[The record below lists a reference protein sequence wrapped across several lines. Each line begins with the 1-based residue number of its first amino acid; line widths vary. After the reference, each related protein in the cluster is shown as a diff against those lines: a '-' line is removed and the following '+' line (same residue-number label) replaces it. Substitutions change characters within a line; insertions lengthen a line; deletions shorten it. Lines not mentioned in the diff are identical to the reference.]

1 LRVMSA
7 SRLNGDNSDS
17 SIVAED
23 DTEKATGA
31 GVAAEATHQREGS
44 GSLLRISVAGA
55 IAGVTAASV
64 TYAAGSA
71 ATSVAA
77 SSAGTG
83 VELAGRIATAGATF
97 AAGPVAGFAVNA
109 GFAAAA
115 HSTRAS
121 ITTTGT
127 IAAGATAAL
136 VGAGTAVAVTAG
148 GHVAAAS
155 AKVAYT
161 AATAVAR
168 RVGDAYVAIRDR
180 QDGLGD
186 AAAWGGLRG
195 EELLQHMVLVEV
207 SDEDKTLKPSL
218 GGPAASGGAP
228 VAERDTDS
236 STTVD
241 TKPIAEELE
250 TVPHALQETDSPE
263 MPRRLQG
270 RRAVDG
276 GEAAADRSAGS
287 DSSATKTC
295 SRRCGSGTGEVDDL
309 GSAASAA
316 RSRTRNPDREGGT
329 TDGTLE
335 SGRAF
340 VAGEDRSG
348 ASDMFHSVLAPAGL
362 QDRLDAAWSQRGK
375 AGRSATEAASGMS
388 DRSIGSDSDSEA
400 AASMFFSVGPSASS
414 VFPGS
419 RAQAGAGGGAWHG
432 SASREGVDAGGMDAE
447 AVCESGSAPTARGS
461 DARADT
467 LPRGADSESAD
478 APRPDTG
485 SSASAEGAASSSP
498 AATGAESARS
508 SGSGASTASQRR
520 GSTSSANEPWVL
532 VPRPP
537 LQTGR
542 VASAGPGT
550 LAAPA
555 SGVPVASHTRHT
567 SASSSSAAPT
577 VSAHDVPHTPK

>member
-1 LRVMSA
+1 MSA
-7 SRLNGDNSDS
+7 SRANGDKSDS
-17 SIVAED
+17 FTVADED
-23 DTEKATGA
+23 TKKTTGD
-31 GVAAEATHQREGS
+31 GLAAEATHQREGS

-155 AKVAYT
+155 ATVAYT

-195 EELLQHMVLVEV
+195 EELLQHMVLVDV
-207 SDEDKTLKPSL
+207 PDEDGISETSSGK
-218 GGPAASGGAP
+218 PAASGGVSISDGDTLSGRKVGAESDAGDLEAVP
-228 VAERDTDS
+228 RAFGDSGNSELSRLLRGRDTVSSGEATAKSGTCSDFGATTTYDRHSGSSAGAIDNLGSAVSAERSRSRAPDRGGGATD
-236 STTVD
+236 D
-241 TKPIAEELE
+241 ALE
-250 TVPHALQETDSPE
+250 
-263 MPRRLQG
+263 
-270 RRAVDG
+270 G
-276 GEAAADRSAGS
+276 GVASAAADV
-287 DSSATKTC
+287 
-295 SRRCGSGTGEVDDL
+295 E
-309 GSAASAA
+309 
-316 RSRTRNPDREGGT
+316 
-329 TDGTLE
+329 
-335 SGRAF
+335 
-340 VAGEDRSG
+340 SG
-348 ASDMFHSVLAPAGL
+348 ASVMFHSVLAPVGL
-362 QDRLDAAWSQRGK
+362 QDRLDAAWAQRGK
-375 AGRSATEAASGMS
+375 ACRRATGAALDGMA
-388 DRSIGSDSDSEA
+388 DRSVGSDSEGEA
-400 AASMFFSVGPSASS
+400 AASMFFSVAPSASS
-414 VFPGS
+414 SVLPS
-419 RAQAGAGGGAWHG
+419 SLAQAAAMDGAPHG
-432 SASREGVDAGGMDAE
+432 SASSEGVDAEGARDMSRL
-447 AVCESGSAPTARGS
+447 VPTAHGT
-461 DARADT
+461 DALAAA
-467 LPRGADSESAD
+467 LPLGLGVESAD
-478 APRPDTG
+478 APRTNG
-485 SSASAEGAASSSP
+485 GHSASAKGAVSSSP
-498 AATGAESARS
+498 STAGAESVRS
-508 SGSGASTASQRR
+508 SGSVVSTASQRR
-520 GSTSSANEPWVL
+520 GSASSAHEPWVL

-550 LAAPA
+550 PAAPGLTAA
-555 SGVPVASHTRHT
+555 SRPGDASV
-567 SASSSSAAPT
+567 SSSSSSATAT
-577 VSAHDVPHTPK
+577 VSSHGAPHTTK